1 LPQNRARPPASL
13 KEEFRAA
20 LTAGTDLE
28 RLVELVD
35 QHFVQG
41 MPRREIARILYELWL
56 ELGFEDAQRPDSV
69 QESLEYVLQKLSDD
83 CPFTG

>member
-1 LPQNRARPPASL
+1 MSL

-20 LTAGTDLE
+20 LTKGANLD

-35 QHFVQG
+35 QHFAQG
-41 MPRREIARILYELWL
+41 MPRRDMARILHELWL

-69 QESLEYVLQKLSDD
+69 QESLEYVLEKLSDD